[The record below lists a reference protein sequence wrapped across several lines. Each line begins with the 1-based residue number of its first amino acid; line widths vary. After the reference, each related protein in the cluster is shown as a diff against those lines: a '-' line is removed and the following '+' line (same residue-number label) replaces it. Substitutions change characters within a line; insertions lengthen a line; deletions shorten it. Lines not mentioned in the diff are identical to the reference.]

1 MKKLYQI
8 IILITANEY
17 SIDWTSYQ
25 FDTADVN
32 AHHFNE
38 THIELTILR
47 ISLHI
52 NL

>member
-1 MKKLYQI
+1 M
-8 IILITANEY
+8 N
-17 SIDWTSYQ
+17 SIDWMSYQ

-38 THIELTILR
+38 THIELILR
-47 ISLHI
+47 TSLRI